1 MFCIPSFHIIFYF
14 GELHSFNFFLWWA
27 DQIGSQHQKKKVEL
41 VRHPQL
47 INMKQNKY
55 PQINY
60 VLKILPMTLTQAKN
74 DDQQF

>member
-1 MFCIPSFHIIFYF
+1 M
-14 GELHSFNFFLWWA
+14 
-27 DQIGSQHQKKKVEL
+27 
-41 VRHPQL
+41 RHPQL